1 MSDVLAKLR
10 LQLETMEWPSVYMY
24 KFIVP
29 NHPEKVDAIKAM
41 FDDSA
46 VIKTNTSKNANFIS
60 VSIEVVELDVDSII
74 EKYTIASQIQGIIS
88 L

>member
-10 LQLETMEWPSVYMY
+10 VQLETMEWPSVYMY

-29 NHPEKVDAIKAM
+29 NHPEKIDAIKAM

>member
-10 LQLETMEWPSVYMY
+10 VQLELLEWPSVYMY

-29 NHPEKVDAIKAM
+29 NHPEKVEAVKIL
-41 FDDSA
+41 FDDTA
-46 VIKTNTSKNANFIS
+46 IIKITASKNGNFIS
-60 VSIEVVELDVDSII
+60 VSIEEVALHVDVII
-74 EKYTIASQIQGIIS
+74 EKYEKASLINGIIA

>member
-10 LQLETMEWPSVYMY
+10 VQLETMEWPSVYMY
-24 KFIVP
+24 KFIIP

-74 EKYTIASQIQGIIS
+74 EKYTSASQIQGIIS

>member
-10 LQLETMEWPSVYMY
+10 VQLETMEWPSVYMY

-46 VIKTNTSKNANFIS
+46 VIKTNTSKNANFTS

-74 EKYTIASQIQGIIS
+74 EKYTSASQIQGIIS

>member
-10 LQLETMEWPSVYMY
+10 VQLETMEWPSVYMY
-24 KFIVP
+24 KFIIP

-74 EKYTIASQIQGIIS
+74 KKYTTASQIQGIIS

>member
-10 LQLETMEWPSVYMY
+10 VQLETMEWPSVYMY

-29 NHPEKVDAIKAM
+29 NHPEKVDVIKAM

-74 EKYTIASQIQGIIS
+74 EKYTSASQIQGIIS

>member
-10 LQLETMEWPSVYMY
+10 VQLETMEWPSVYMY

-41 FDDSA
+41 FDNSA

-60 VSIEVVELDVDSII
+60 VSIEVVELDVESII
-74 EKYTIASQIQGIIS
+74 EKYTSASQIQGIIS

>member
-10 LQLETMEWPSVYMY
+10 VQLETMEWPSVYMY

-74 EKYTIASQIQGIIS
+74 EKYTSASQIQGIIS

>member
-10 LQLETMEWPSVYMY
+10 VQLETMEWPSVYMY

-29 NHPEKVDAIKAM
+29 NHPEKIDAIKAM

-60 VSIEVVELDVDSII
+60 LSIEVVELDVDSII

>member
-10 LQLETMEWPSVYMY
+10 VQLETMEWPSVYMY

-29 NHPEKVDAIKAM
+29 NHPEKVDAVKAM

-46 VIKTNTSKNANFIS
+46 VIKITNSKNGNFTS
-60 VSIEVVELDVDSII
+60 VSIEVVELDVDSILY
-74 EKYTIASQIQGIIS
+74 KYKVASQIQGIIS

>member
-10 LQLETMEWPSVYMY
+10 VQLETMEWPSVYMY

-74 EKYTIASQIQGIIS
+74 KKYTTAS
-88 L
+88 

>member
-10 LQLETMEWPSVYMY
+10 VQLETMEWPSVYMY

-29 NHPEKVDAIKAM
+29 NHPEKIDAIKAM

-60 VSIEVVELDVDSII
+60 LSIEVVELDVDSII
-74 EKYTIASQIQGIIS
+74 EKYSIASQIQGIIS

>member
-10 LQLETMEWPSVYMY
+10 VQLETMEWPSVYMY

>member
-10 LQLETMEWPSVYMY
+10 VQLETLELPSVYMY

-29 NHPEKVDAIKAM
+29 NHPEKVDAVKAM

-46 VIKTNTSKNANFIS
+46 VIKITNSKNGNFTS
-60 VSIEVVELDVDSII
+60 VSIEVVELDVDSILY
-74 EKYTIASQIQGIIS
+74 KYKVASQIQGIIS

>member
-10 LQLETMEWPSVYMY
+10 VQLETMEWPSVYMY

-74 EKYTIASQIQGIIS
+74 EKYTTASQIQGIIS

>member
-10 LQLETMEWPSVYMY
+10 VQLETMEWPSVYMY

-29 NHPEKVDAIKAM
+29 NHPEKVDAVKSM
-41 FDDSA
+41 FDETA
-46 VIKTNTSKNANFIS
+46 VIKITNSKNGNFTS
-60 VSIEVVELDVDSII
+60 VSIEVVELHTDAII
-74 EKYTIASQIQGIIS
+74 EKYTSASQIQGIIS

>member
-10 LQLETMEWPSVYMY
+10 VQLETMDWPSVYMY

-74 EKYTIASQIQGIIS
+74 EKYTSASQIQGIIS

>member
-10 LQLETMEWPSVYMY
+10 VQLETMEWPSVYMY

-74 EKYTIASQIQGIIS
+74 KKYTTASQIQGIIS

>member
-10 LQLETMEWPSVYMY
+10 VQLETMEWPSVYMY

-29 NHPEKVDAIKAM
+29 NHPEKVQAVKSM
-41 FDDSA
+41 FDETA
-46 VIKTNTSKNANFIS
+46 VIKITNSKNGNFTS
-60 VSIEVVELDVDSII
+60 VSIEVVELHTDAII
-74 EKYTIASQIQGIIS
+74 EKYTIASQIPGIIS

>member
-10 LQLETMEWPSVYMY
+10 VQLETMEWPSVYMY

-60 VSIEVVELDVDSII
+60 VSIEVVELDVDSIV
-74 EKYTIASQIQGIIS
+74 EKYTSASQIQGIIS

>member
-10 LQLETMEWPSVYMY
+10 VQLETMEWPSVYMY

-29 NHPEKVDAIKAM
+29 NHPEKVDAVKAM

-46 VIKTNTSKNANFIS
+46 VIKITNSKN
-60 VSIEVVELDVDSII
+60 
-74 EKYTIASQIQGIIS
+74 
-88 L
+88 

>member
-10 LQLETMEWPSVYMY
+10 VQLETMEWPSVYMY

-29 NHPEKVDAIKAM
+29 NHPEKVEAIKAM

-74 EKYTIASQIQGIIS
+74 EKYTSASQIQGIIS

>member
-10 LQLETMEWPSVYMY
+10 VQLETMEWPSVYMY

-29 NHPEKVDAIKAM
+29 NHPEKVDAVKSM
-41 FDDSA
+41 FDETA
-46 VIKTNTSKNANFIS
+46 VIKITNSKNGNFTS
-60 VSIEVVELDVDSII
+60 VSIEVVELHTDAII
-74 EKYTIASQIQGIIS
+74 KKYTIASQIQGIIS